1 MTRHGLRLG
10 LALLAVAA
18 AIAPSASA
26 GPRLS
31 AADRRGINRTLDA
44 FVPAAVR
51 RDDSAA
57 AYRLAAPALRV
68 GTSRADWRHGDI
80 PVYPY
85 PAKGRHFHYWAFSY
99 RSGREVAVELQLHS
113 RYPTRVGPV
122 TFKVSLVQAPGRWLV
137 SSFMPAAVFAPVGGP
152 PKVRSQADFAAGS
165 MTDPTASRP
174 KLGKIWILA
183 PLSLLGLSV
192 FFAVGF
198 PLVKWGLEWRDL
210 RKT

>member
-1 MTRHGLRLG
+1 MTRHSLRLG
-10 LALLAVAA
+10 LVVLAVAA
-18 AIAPSASA
+18 VIAPSASA
-26 GPRLS
+26 ASRLS

-51 RDDSAA
+51 RDNSAA

-80 PVYPY
+80 PIYPY
-85 PAKGRHFHYWAFSY
+85 PAKGKHFHYWAFSY
-99 RSGREVAVELQLHS
+99 RSRREVGVELQLHS
-113 RYPTRVGPV
+113 RYPTRVGPI
-122 TFKVSLVQAPGRWLV
+122 TFKVSLVPAHGRWLV

-152 PKVRSQADFAAGS
+152 PKVRSQADFGAGS
-165 MTDPTASRP
+165 MTDPVASRP
-174 KLGKIWILA
+174 RLGKTWILA

-198 PLVKWGLEWRDL
+198 PLMRWALDRHA
-210 RKT
+210 R